1 MSQFNEQEA
10 RAFLTAGG
18 KNHVIGWQMTP
29 EEAERSFRLQRKTVL
44 TFFGYSVEYEDEA
57 GMLEIASWVLARCNP
72 AVTFVNMG
80 ATQGGIGAVYP
91 MAKKLGFTTTGIVS
105 RNALEIA
112 DEISPFVD
120 HICFIADTEWGG
132 EMPNGALYPTSEA
145 MVRCSDWLV
154 GIGGGPISR
163 DEMLAGRK
171 RGKPV
176 KFFPA
181 DISHLWAMERAKKR
195 GQPPPISFSGEAH
208 EVFAAKTR
216 SSA

>member
-1 MSQFNEQEA
+1 
-10 RAFLTAGG
+10 
-18 KNHVIGWQMTP
+18 MTP

-44 TFFGYSVEYEDEA
+44 TFFGYSVDYENERRLLA
-57 GMLEIASWVLARCNP
+57 LANWVLARCNP

-80 ATQGGIGAVYP
+80 ATQGGIGAIYP
-91 MAKKLGFTTTGIVS
+91 LAKKLGFITTGIVS

-120 HICFIADTEWGG
+120 HICFIADNEWGG
-132 EMPNGALYPTSEA
+132 KMPNGTLYPTSEA
-145 MVRCSDWLV
+145 MVRCSDWFV

-163 DEMLAGRK
+163 DEMLAGRE

-181 DISHLWAMERAKKR
+181 EVSHPWAIERAKKR
-195 GQPPPISFSGEAH
+195 GQATPTSFWGEVH
-208 EVFAAKTR
+208 EAFAPKTD